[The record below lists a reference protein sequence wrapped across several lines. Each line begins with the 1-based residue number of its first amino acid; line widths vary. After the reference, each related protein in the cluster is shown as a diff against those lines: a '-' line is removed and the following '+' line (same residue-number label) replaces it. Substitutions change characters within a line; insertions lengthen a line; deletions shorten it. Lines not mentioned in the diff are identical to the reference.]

1 MPDACAWFGNGFA
14 NTSGLCGDV
23 DFHYNYTLFPV
34 SGMLNESPFVKPE
47 HMNNAAMLL
56 MTVIYG
62 VVLYQSSNLIADGS
76 ELLLLIPSVAGLVG
90 SIVLPILGAVPDG
103 MMTLSSGLG
112 DDAQSTVGAGVG
124 VLAGSTVMLL
134 TFPWFIAVFF
144 GRGEIS
150 KKDGKTAVD
159 YSKKDPKMGLFTSG
173 VTYGKAIADN
183 AKIMLATTLIFLI
196 IQIPA
201 FRLDQPMLAYGPTS
215 DETKAQGQAE
225 TTPALAGMIVS
236 LLAFCGYL
244 LFCFKQSQE
253 DLVLDQVINGI
264 ANKTISLGAA
274 LRFAYDTTEGVDAK
288 APLEGPGKKRLAK
301 IVRPFFAKYDADGS
315 GKLNK
320 HEFGSLLKDLDEHM
334 AGDEGDKLY
343 NSTDTNH
350 DGEVEF
356 NEFLE
361 CLHGYLMDPE
371 KLKAMEE
378 RSGVDAK
385 QIPTYD
391 LDDEEEEEVP
401 EDLAAL
407 APDEQKRVVIFRAT
421 WMMSLGTFVVLV
433 VSDPFVDLL
442 TAWGDRLGIPAFYI
456 SFVVAPFASNASE
469 LLSAYTYAKKKNT
482 KAMTTSLSTLIGAA
496 CMNNTFCLGIFFALI
511 YAKGLAW
518 QFTAETASIMLVQ
531 WIIGL
536 LAMTRETMSFFMG
549 WVVLAMYPFCLFFVY
564 YLENVV
570 HWD

>member
-1 MPDACAWFGNGFA
+1 
-14 NTSGLCGDV
+14 
-23 DFHYNYTLFPV
+23 
-34 SGMLNESPFVKPE
+34 
-47 HMNNAAMLL
+47 
-56 MTVIYG
+56 
-62 VVLYQSSNLIADGS
+62 
-76 ELLLLIPSVAGLVG
+76 
-90 SIVLPILGAVPDG
+90 
-103 MMTLSSGLG
+103 
-112 DDAQSTVGAGVG
+112 
-124 VLAGSTVMLL
+124 
-134 TFPWFIAVFF
+134 
-144 GRGEIS
+144 
-150 KKDGKTAVD
+150 
-159 YSKKDPKMGLFTSG
+159 MG
-173 VTYGKAIADN
+173 
-183 AKIMLATTLIFLI
+183 
-196 IQIPA
+196 
-201 FRLDQPMLAYGPTS
+201 
-215 DETKAQGQAE
+215 
-225 TTPALAGMIVS
+225 
-236 LLAFCGYL
+236 
-244 LFCFKQSQE
+244 
-253 DLVLDQVINGI
+253 
-264 ANKTISLGAA
+264 
-274 LRFAYDTTEGVDAK
+274 
-288 APLEGPGKKRLAK
+288 
-301 IVRPFFAKYDADGS
+301 
-315 GKLNK
+315 
-320 HEFGSLLKDLDEHM
+320 
-334 AGDEGDKLY
+334 

-421 WMMSLGTFVVLV
+421 WMMGLGTFVVLV

-442 TAWGDRLGIPAFYI
+442 TNWGDRLGIPAFYI

-536 LAMTRETMSFFMG
+536 LAMKSDTMSFFMG
-549 WVVLAMYPFCLFFVY
+549 WVVLAMYPFCLFVVY
-564 YLENVV
+564 YLENVI
-570 HWD
+570 